1 MLKIIII
8 LLVSNIGFYAFAS
21 SQESC
26 LSESDLGTYDRSG
39 QLAANSKDNFQ
50 RMTGDQHT
58 GIYTWSYQLSF
69 YESILVLHASDH
81 PEQYKLPYHP
91 TYDLEDVV
99 HFVKESSAM
108 ETSYKQDFFC
118 YMQEVVEILKR

>member
-8 LLVSNIGFYAFAS
+8 LFISSIGFHTFGS

-26 LSESDLGTYDRSG
+26 LFESDTGTYEPSG
-39 QLAANSKDNFQ
+39 KMAANSKDNFQ

-58 GIYTWSYQLSF
+58 GIYTWSFQLSF

-81 PEQYKLPYHP
+81 PEQYELPYHP

-99 HFVKESSAM
+99 HFVKESSSI

-118 YMQEVVEILKR
+118 YMQEVVEVLKR